1 MTQLNTDTPLK
12 DQRCQ
17 TIAKGAKP
25 MIIPRIETL
34 LTELDDWEIPLDYK
48 TLVKPFRF
56 KNYHQTVAFV
66 NAVSWV
72 AHKEDHHPEVCFS
85 YNQCQ
90 ITLTTASVKGLSEN
104 DFIMAAKI
112 DALLD

>member
-1 MTQLNTDTPLK
+1 MLQINTEIPLK
-12 DQRCQ
+12 DQPCQ
-17 TIAKGAKP
+17 PITKGSKP

-48 TLVKPFRF
+48 TLIKTFQF

-66 NAVSWV
+66 NAVTWV
-72 AHKEDHHPEVCFS
+72 AHKEDHHPEICFG

-90 ITLTTASVKGLSEN
+90 ITLTTAAIKGLSEN
-104 DFIMAAKI
+104 DFILAAKL

>member
-1 MTQLNTDTPLK
+1 MTQLSTNIPLK

-17 TIAKGAKP
+17 TLIKGNTP

-48 TLVKPFRF
+48 TLVKTFPF

-66 NAVSWV
+66 NAVTWV
-72 AHKEDHHPEVCFS
+72 AHKEDHHPEICFG

-104 DFIMAAKI
+104 DFILAAKI

>member
-1 MTQLNTDTPLK
+1 MTSLDAQIALK

-17 TIAKGAKP
+17 SIQKGSKP

-34 LTELDDWEIPLDYK
+34 ITQLNDWEIPLDYK
-48 TLVKPFRF
+48 TLIKTFRF

-66 NAVSWV
+66 NAITWV
-72 AHKEDHHPEVCFS
+72 AHKEDHHPEICFG

-90 ITLTTASVKGLSEN
+90 ITLTTAATKGLSEN